1 VTVYVV
7 LLRGVNVGGVKLP
20 MADLR
25 RIAESCGFID
35 PRTYI
40 QSGNLIFA
48 AARTSQ
54 EKIAAELRTALAEDL
69 GLDIPMMVRSH
80 AQLRAA
86 VEANPFVKDGLDP
99 NQQSVSF
106 FAEDVP
112 ADILADVDLEQYSP
126 EALRVHQREIYF
138 NLPLGT
144 GRSPMLKDLGR
155 RKALTIGTMRN
166 WRTTTTLL
174 SMADELTPPSS

>member
-7 LLRGVNVGGVKLP
+7 LLRGINVGGVKLP

-25 RIAESCGFID
+25 RITETCGFTD
-35 PRTYI
+35 PKTYI

-48 AARTSQ
+48 SARKSA
-54 EKIAAELRTALAEDL
+54 EKIAAELRTAVAEDL
-69 GLDIPMMVRSH
+69 GLDIPMIVRSQG
-80 AQLRAA
+80 QLKA
-86 VEANPFVKDGLDP
+86 VIEANPFVKGGLDP

-106 FAEDVP
+106 FAEDIP
-112 ADILADVDLEQYSP
+112 ANLFADVVLEQYSP
-126 EALRVHQREIYF
+126 EAVRVRKREIYF

-144 GRSPMLKDLGR
+144 GHSPMLKDIGR
-155 RKALTIGTMRN
+155 LKGLTIGTMRN

-174 SMADELTPPSS
+174 SMAAELTSLSS